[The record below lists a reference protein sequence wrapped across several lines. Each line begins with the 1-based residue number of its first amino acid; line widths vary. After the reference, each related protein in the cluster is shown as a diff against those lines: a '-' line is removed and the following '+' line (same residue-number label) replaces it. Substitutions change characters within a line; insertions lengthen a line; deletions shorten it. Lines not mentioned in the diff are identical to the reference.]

1 VPEITPVR
9 WVVTNGISEYSRS
22 CSSRRTAPGHASR
35 APSQNLNARF
45 ASRFAFAQHVRRS
58 RPRSHLSEGAFVTQF
73 ETIRGLACALLFQTC
88 REALMRQNLALSLVV
103 AFALGAMVY
112 AGCSSNGDGGG
123 GDAGA
128 GGTAGGGGTPNGTLL
143 GA

>member
-1 VPEITPVR
+1 
-9 WVVTNGISEYSRS
+9 
-22 CSSRRTAPGHASR
+22 
-35 APSQNLNARF
+35 
-45 ASRFAFAQHVRRS
+45 
-58 RPRSHLSEGAFVTQF
+58 
-73 ETIRGLACALLFQTC
+73 
-88 REALMRQNLALSLVV
+88 MRQNLALSLVV